1 MITEHIPTIIL
12 MVFLVIMSGYFSA
25 TETAFSTINKTRLRT
40 LADKGDKKAE
50 RVLTLA
56 EKYDTLLSTIPEWE
70 GTLRETGY
78 MYMYGCSPP
87 EIITTFLI
95 GYTPI

>member
-1 MITEHIPTIIL
+1 

-56 EKYDTLLSTIPEWE
+56 EKYDTLLSTILV
-70 GTLRETGY
+70 GNNIVNITLSSVATIFFID
-78 MYMYGCSPP
+78 
-87 EIITTFLI
+87 IIFNLFF
-95 GYTPI
+95 